1 MLVNIPYLTDIYK
14 SLPDGKP
21 KLLVKDLISE
31 TQIDTDYII
40 EVSKYI
46 NDKGK
51 IDPRYSKITLDSGSL
66 ISTIPYEEMCELR
79 KNQNRFIIKGFK
91 KEEDERKSKV
101 SEPKRTRTKDRTG
114 TNSSRNGSKTRKVT
128 SK

>member
-101 SEPKRTRTKDRTG
+101 SESKRTRTKDRTG